1 MCCLSEWALE
11 SSSSPSLIGNFL
23 ILGFWLILTEFDF
36 KNVSKYMSTHASVH
50 FLLFTL
56 NVAYDALL
64 CTLPLSPVSVRSHT
78 AGYRGLPMPLHST
91 ASLRHGLFTQSR
103 IEEHLDWALT
113 LLSPY
118 SFLETFFALSCSTF
132 LSHGFPA
139 AFLTILSFVPF
150 PQLIHWI
157 SLSLCPVHLY
167 SHFLPASWGN

>member
-1 MCCLSEWALE
+1 MFFKY
-11 SSSSPSLIGNFL
+11 FL
-23 ILGFWLILTEFDF
+23 LVFVVFRFLAYVGFWLILTEFDF

-91 ASLRHGLFTQSR
+91 AWLRHGLFTQSR

-118 SFLETFFALSCSTF
+118 SFLETFFCSELQYIPLSWLSCC
-132 LSHGFPA
+132 FPDYSIICSLPSA
-139 AFLTILSFVPF
+139 HTLNLTVPMPCAPLF
-150 PQLIHWI
+150 
-157 SLSLCPVHLY
+157 SDRKSVV
-167 SHFLPASWGN
+167 